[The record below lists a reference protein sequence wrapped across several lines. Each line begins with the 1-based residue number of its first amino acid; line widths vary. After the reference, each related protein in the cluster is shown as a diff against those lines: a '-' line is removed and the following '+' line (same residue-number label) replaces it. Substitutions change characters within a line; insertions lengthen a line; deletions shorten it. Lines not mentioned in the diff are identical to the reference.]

1 MEQYPP
7 HETVEA
13 VARFVREEAARL
25 AGSGVN
31 WKITLN
37 GSAGGNVRAVVET
50 SGRDQ
55 THRTGE
61 SAELRA
67 GWLTNVT
74 RKGRTLD

>member
-1 MEQYPP
+1 MEQSPP

-25 AGSGVN
+25 VGTGAN

-50 SGRDQ
+50 YQD
-55 THRTGE
+55 
-61 SAELRA
+61 
-67 GWLTNVT
+67 VT
-74 RKGRTLD
+74 RRTEQVSVSQQS

>member
-1 MEQYPP
+1 MEQYPQQ
-7 HETVEA
+7 ETVEA

-50 SGRDQ
+50 YSDVIK
-55 THRTGE
+55 RTE
-61 SAELRA
+61 QVSVNRE
-67 GWLTNVT
+67 
-74 RKGRTLD
+74 